1 MSTAVVRENWEGQ
14 IVDAKFPL
22 LQRLGGSERST
33 VFRTEFPGPR
43 PTKAAIKLISAA
55 GGDSDLQLS
64 RWAAAANLSHP
75 HLLRVYQSGRCRFNN
90 ADTLYVVMEY
100 ADENLAQ
107 VLPSRPLSPDEGKV
121 MLPPVAD
128 ALAYLHAK
136 GLAHGRL
143 KPSNIMAVGDQLKLA
158 IDGVQSAGEA
168 ASGAFAASPFDAPE
182 ISKGEVFVA
191 SDLWSLGATLAVSL
205 SQRSIG
211 AAWTSLPERV
221 SAESIPEPFRRI
233 VRECMRPVPGTRCSL
248 QQVQEWLQPSAPR
261 PVLAHSRSVELAPEK
276 KPRKLGG
283 MALIAAAVLL
293 LIIAGIVWTTSRR
306 ASDSA
311 KPDSAKSDSSQ
322 SASEPTNTAVPS
334 PSPGLPKTGGVH
346 PTAFPGAVADRVMP
360 DVAASARHTIQ
371 GKIRVSVRVAVSST
385 GDVTSATLSSPGPS
399 KYFARLA
406 LEASQRWKFK
416 PAEAGGHAV
425 PSEWTLR
432 YLFGRTGTEV
442 FPVVS
447 PR

>member
-43 PTKAAIKLISAA
+43 PTKATIKLISAA
-55 GGDSDLQLS
+55 ASDSELQLS
-64 RWAAAANLSHP
+64 RWAAAANLAHP

-90 ADTLYVVMEY
+90 ADMLYVVMEY

-107 VLPSRPLSPDEGKV
+107 VLPSRPLSPDEGKT

-143 KPSNIMAVGDQLKLA
+143 KPANIMAVADQLKLA
-158 IDGVQSAGEA
+158 IDGVQSAGESP
-168 ASGAFAASPFDAPE
+168 SGVFAASAFDAPE
-182 ISKGEVFVA
+182 VSKGEVFVA

-211 AAWTSLPERV
+211 AAWTQQPERV
-221 SAESIPEPFRRI
+221 SSESIPEPFRRI

-248 QQVQEWLQPSAPR
+248 RQVQEWLQPPVR
-261 PVLAHSRSVELAPEK
+261 GPVLAQPRSVQSEPEK
-276 KPRKLGG
+276 KPRKMGG
-283 MALIAAAVLL
+283 IALIAAALLL

-306 ASDSA
+306 SADSG
-311 KPDSAKSDSSQ
+311 KPDSVKSDSSQ
-322 SASEPTNTAVPS
+322 SASEPSNSAVPS
-334 PSPGLPKTGGVH
+334 PSPGLPQTGGVH
-346 PTAFPGAVADRVMP
+346 PTAFPGSVADRVMP
-360 DVAASARHTIQ
+360 DVAASARRTIQ
-371 GKIRVSVRVAVSST
+371 GKIRVSVRVEVSST
-385 GDVTSATLSSPGPS
+385 GDVSSATLSSPGPS

-406 LEASQRWKFK
+406 LEASRRWKFK
-416 PAEAGGHAV
+416 PAEADGHAV

-432 YLFGRTGTEV
+432 YLFGRTDTEV